1 MSWTPP
7 SCNQKIHPPGTSTGT
22 PLGHRRPAPALALL
36 PRGGRSGHLPTN
48 PVLAVKRRYASLNSS
63 TTRRSHPHAV
73 HCSLRSIKKELVA
86 FSMSSKLAT
95 SVTVVADQPCRG
107 VPPRL
112 LHVPCCYVPAVI
124 RSLKGGQEIR
134 KTGGLSKH
142 SLSPRPGRQ
151 CDAPATT
158 TWTLRT
164 VRALAAV
171 PWGPPAAVPGPQGHH
186 AFLLD
191 SRKRPSPDTPADT
204 SPLRASAGF
213 VPTSLRRLLHRQ
225 LRLIIR
231 HQRPYLCLCCV
242 LSWQKLKF
250 NCRPACLDPLASD
263 AFQLFRPA
271 SRRAGT

>member
-1 MSWTPP
+1 MPRGSSASVT
-7 SCNQKIHPPGTSTGT
+7 
-22 PLGHRRPAPALALL
+22 RALL
-36 PRGGRSGHLPTN
+36 LRSGCHSQPKGWPRDSKDRW
-48 PVLAVKRRYASLNSS
+48 PV
-63 TTRRSHPHAV
+63 
-73 HCSLRSIKKELVA
+73 
-86 FSMSSKLAT
+86 
-95 SVTVVADQPCRG
+95 
-107 VPPRL
+107 
-112 LHVPCCYVPAVI
+112 
-124 RSLKGGQEIR
+124 
-134 KTGGLSKH
+134 KH

-158 TWTLRT
+158 TWTLRP

-171 PWGPPAAVPGPQGHH
+171 PWGPPAAVPGPQGHR